1 MLTGEQ
7 WELLYRR
14 IIDLRGPIDATMFA
28 YAKEAISCLSE
39 GGHPDVRIVL
49 ESRGGDNHYA
59 VKLYQLFRNYPG
71 TTIGVV
77 PNFAFSGAVTVLQG
91 CRLRMMASKAN
102 LLIHRPYR
110 LEESTLNL
118 AEPVPEV
125 SDGQL
130 DQCFE
135 ELCLLY
141 GGRSGRHP
149 LIFRQQCLEGTLISS
164 GHALSLGLVDRVIA

>member
-7 WELLYRR
+7 WELFYRR
-14 IIDLRGPIDATMFA
+14 IIDLRGPIDATMFV
-28 YAKEAISCLSE
+28 YAEEAIGRLSE
-39 GGHPDVRIVL
+39 YGYPAIRITL
-49 ESRGGDNHYA
+49 ESRGGDNHFA
-59 VKLYQLFRNYPG
+59 VRLYRLISDYPG
-71 TTIGVV
+71 KTTGIV

-91 CRLRMMASKAN
+91 CRQRTMAKEAN

-130 DQCFE
+130 NQCFE

-149 LIFRQQCLEGTLISS
+149 LIFRHQCLQGTLISS
-164 GHALSLGLVDRVIA
+164 DHALFLGLVDRVIA